1 MEYFLSRAFQVG
13 LLNPANITWKDFQEA
28 VIGDLSST
36 PSTPKPTKKGSK
48 QTKPEKAALVGVDN
62 ITDFRGWAERIR
74 KDEKD
79 IPPEI
84 KGIVREDRAKCRVI
98 LCGLFGM

>member
-48 QTKPEKAALVGVDN
+48 QTKLEKVALVGANN
-62 ITDFRGWAERIR
+62 ITDFHGWTEHIR
-74 KDEKD
+74 KDKKD
-79 IPPEI
+79 IPTKI
-84 KGIVREDRAKCRVI
+84 KGIVREDRAKCHII
-98 LCGLFGM
+98 LHGLFGT